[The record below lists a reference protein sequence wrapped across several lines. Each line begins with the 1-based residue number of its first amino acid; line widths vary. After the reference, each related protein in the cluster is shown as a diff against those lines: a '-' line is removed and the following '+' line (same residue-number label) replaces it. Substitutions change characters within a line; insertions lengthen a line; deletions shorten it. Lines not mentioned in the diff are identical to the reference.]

1 MKIKTIFTQRPMMH
15 LGENERRR
23 PVRDF
28 WTPETPDAAIAAD
41 LEAGGYTREKAGADF
56 PRVLAAV
63 RAMLAGE
70 IDGLVLSGKT
80 GCGKTTAAR
89 AIAPHLLDRPDGF
102 VAAIPGLP
110 PPAETAWRDGLLVP
124 CGEQDVIDTSTPN
137 EDDPHRILAH
147 ATQSVLLDD
156 LGAERPVLVFGNKVD
171 PVALFIHKWSGEP
184 KRGRLIITTNFD
196 AEGIRKRYDDR
207 VLSRIVDRCGWLAMT
222 APDHRLA
229 NLRKF

>member
-1 MKIKTIFTQRPMMH
+1 MKTKNPFLQIHYT
-15 LGENERRR
+15 GEAELRR
-23 PVRDF
+23 PLRDF
-28 WTPETPDAAIAAD
+28 WTKHTPEDAIAAD

-89 AIAPHLLDRPDGF
+89 AAAPHLLDRPDGF

-110 PPAETAWRDGLLVP
+110 SPEETAWMDGLLVP
-124 CGEQDVIDTSTPN
+124 CGEQDVIAASVPDEEN
-137 EDDPHRILAH
+137 PHRILAH
-147 ATQSVLLDD
+147 ASQSVLIDD

-171 PVALFIHKWSGEP
+171 PVALFLHKWSEA
-184 KRGRLIITTNFD
+184 KDRGRLIITTNFD
-196 AEGIRKRYDDR
+196 AAGIRARYDDR
-207 VLSRIVDRCGWLAMT
+207 VLSRLVDRCGWLAMS
-222 APDHRLA
+222 APDHRLER
-229 NLRKF
+229 LRKF

>member
-1 MKIKTIFTQRPMMH
+1 MKTKTPFLQIHYTGDAE
-15 LGENERRR
+15 LRR
-23 PVRDF
+23 PLRDF
-28 WTPETPDAAIAAD
+28 WTKHTPEDAIAAD
-41 LEAGGYTREKAGADF
+41 LEAGGYTRDKAGGDF

-70 IDGLVLSGKT
+70 IDGLVLTGKT

-102 VAAIPGLP
+102 VAAIPGLQ

-124 CGEQDVIDTSTPN
+124 CGEQDVIDASAPSD
-137 EDDPHRILAH
+137 DDPHRILAH

-171 PVALFIHKWSGEP
+171 PAALFVHKWSEA
-184 KRGRLIITTNFD
+184 KDRGRLIITTNFD

-207 VLSRIVDRCGWLAMT
+207 VLSRLVERCGWLAMT
-222 APDHRLA
+222 APDHRLSRI
-229 NLRKF
+229 RKF

>member
-1 MKIKTIFTQRPMMH
+1 MKTKTPFLQIHYTGDAE
-15 LGENERRR
+15 LRR
-23 PVRDF
+23 PLRDF
-28 WTPETPDAAIAAD
+28 WTKHTPEDAIAAD
-41 LEAGGYTREKAGADF
+41 LEAGGYTRDKAGDDF

-70 IDGLVLSGKT
+70 IDGLVLTGKT

-89 AIAPHLLDRPDGF
+89 AIAPHLLDCPEGF

-124 CGEQDVIDTSTPN
+124 CGEQDVIDASAPSD
-137 EDDPHRILAH
+137 DDPHRILAH

-171 PVALFIHKWSGEP
+171 PAALFIHKWSEA
-184 KRGRLIITTNFD
+184 KDRGRLIVTTNFD

-207 VLSRIVDRCGWLAMT
+207 VLSRLVERCGWLAMT
-222 APDHRLA
+222 APDHRLSRI
-229 NLRKF
+229 RKF